1 MLHCGYFVS
10 LGVVVLFYDCC
21 LFGLFERAGRLLT
34 LGFVV
39 VVILWILITF
49 EFCGSALIVL

>member
-34 LGFVV
+34 LGSVV

-49 EFCGSALIVL
+49 GFCGVL